1 VAEIVTGEA
10 VVLELPCA
18 RFPSRAVA
26 LLIDL
31 MIQGFLIIV
40 LLVVVGAGSGRLDA
54 AALAA
59 IGLTTL
65 VVIIV
70 GYPVVWETTTRGRSP
85 GKFALGLRV
94 VGDDG
99 SPEQFRQALVRG
111 LATIIDFWLFFFL
124 PAIICS
130 ALSEKGKRL
139 GDVFAGTFVIQQRL
153 PTRRYLTVTPSLMP
167 PELAAWAARLE
178 LSGLTDQTAAMT
190 RGYLGRLAQLTP
202 GARDELGQ
210 RIATAVSGQVSPPPP
225 PGTPV
230 LAYLSAVLAER
241 NRREHARLA
250 GAAGHAPV
258 AWGAQQA
265 ATAPPGWTTAPPG
278 WAPGPAT
285 WAGQPPTAP
294 PWPPPPWPPPAAP
307 PPTVAT
313 PAAHPATAPAAL
325 APTAPPPA
333 PPAGQPPAGEPPS
346 HSPALPASQAGP
358 GTEWKTA
365 AREGEEKE
373 PDLPGQSADPPAAA
387 RGGFVP
393 PQ

>member
-26 LLIDL
+26 LFIDL

-40 LLVVVGAGSGRLDA
+40 LLVVVGAGGGRLDA

-70 GYPVVWETTTRGRSP
+70 GYPVVWETSTRGRSP

-99 SPEQFRQALVRG
+99 SPERFRQALVRG

-124 PAIICS
+124 PALICS

-167 PELAAWAARLE
+167 PELAGWAAQLE
-178 LSGLTDQTAAMT
+178 LSGLTDQTAAMA
-190 RGYLGRLAQLTP
+190 RGYLGRLSQLTP
-202 GARDELGQ
+202 AARDELGQ
-210 RIATAVSGQVSPPPP
+210 RIAAAVSGQVSPPPP

-230 LAYLSAVLAER
+230 LAYLGAVLAER
-241 NRREHARLA
+241 NRREHVRLA
-250 GAAGHAPV
+250 GTAGYNPA

-265 ATAPPGWTTAPPG
+265 APAPPG
-278 WAPGPAT
+278 WAPAPPGRA
-285 WAGQPPTAP
+285 AQPPTAP
-294 PWPPPPWPPPAAP
+294 PWPSPPWPPPAAP
-307 PPTVAT
+307 A
-313 PAAHPATAPAAL
+313 
-325 APTAPPPA
+325 A
-333 PPAGQPPAGEPPS
+333 PPAGQPAGYPPPLS
-346 HSPALPASQAGP
+346 DSLP
-358 GTEWKTA
+358 GTGWKTA
-365 AREGEEKE
+365 AREGEETE
-373 PDLPGQSADPPAAA
+373 PCQPDQSADPPAAA
-387 RGGFVP
+387 GGGFVP

>member
-1 VAEIVTGEA
+1 MRLGADVAEIVTGEA

-26 LLIDL
+26 LFIDL

-40 LLVVVGAGSGRLDA
+40 LLVVVGAGSGRLDG

-99 SPEQFRQALVRG
+99 SPERFRQALVRG

-124 PAIICS
+124 PALICS

-167 PELAAWAARLE
+167 PELAAWAAQLE

-210 RIATAVSGQVSPPPP
+210 RIASAVSGQVSPLPP

-241 NRREHARLA
+241 NRREHARLT

-265 ATAPPGWTTAPPG
+265 TPAPPGWTPAPPG
-278 WAPGPAT
+278 WAPGPA
-285 WAGQPPTAP
+285 
-294 PWPPPPWPPPAAP
+294 PW
-307 PPTVAT
+307 
-313 PAAHPATAPAAL
+313 
-325 APTAPPPA
+325 
-333 PPAGQPPAGEPPS
+333 AGQPPAGQPSS
-346 HSPALPASQAGP
+346 HSPAPSASPAGP
-358 GTEWKTA
+358 GTEGKTA
-365 AREGEEKE
+365 TREGKETE
-373 PDLPGQSADPPAAA
+373 PDPPSQPADPPAAA
-387 RGGFVP
+387 SGGFVP